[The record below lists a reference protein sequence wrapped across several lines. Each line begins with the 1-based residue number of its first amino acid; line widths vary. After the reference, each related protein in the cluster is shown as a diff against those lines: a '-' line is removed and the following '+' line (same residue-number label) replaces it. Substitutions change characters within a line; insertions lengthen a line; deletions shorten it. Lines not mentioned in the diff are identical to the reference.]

1 MCLNR
6 WIDKDGVVYMYNR
19 IFLSHKLKHCL
30 AICNNIDGHTS
41 YDAKWS
47 KSDKEKQ
54 IPYDLIHM
62 WNLKILV
69 LIKKKTKWNKKWRDG
84 ENRTDQWFPVGKG
97 VGSWQNGE
105 EVNCTVMDNS

>member
-1 MCLNR
+1 M
-6 WIDKDGVVYMYNR
+6 VYMYNR
-19 IFLSHKLKHCL
+19 ILLSHKLKHCL

-69 LIKKKTKWNKKWRDG
+69 LIKKENKTNKQNETKN
-84 ENRTDQWFPVGKG
+84 EEMERTEQISGSQWGRGLGVGKM
-97 VGSWQNGE
+97 VKKS
-105 EVNCTVMDNS
+105 TVQ